1 VTHFAGLFR
10 SIRPCSSNQGLL
22 RRAWPGITQAV
33 GGRIRLGLLP
43 HEDQNAS
50 GCLCIGGDSAGT
62 ANKPLQTE
70 PLIYISVEGWLD
82 NAGKTVKS
90 NGGKVLQDQQQI
102 GPHGFRAMIVDSQGN
117 RVTLRSSTA

>member
-1 VTHFAGLFR
+1 
-10 SIRPCSSNQGLL
+10 
-22 RRAWPGITQAV
+22 
-33 GGRIRLGLLP
+33 
-43 HEDQNAS
+43 
-50 GCLCIGGDSAGT
+50 
-62 ANKPLQTE
+62 LQTE

-90 NGGKVLQDQQQI
+90 NGGKVLQDRQQI